1 MQPTEKADNGGQ
13 HSQLVPTNSGQT
25 PGLQSTVTTMIIL
38 LLAAECLK
46 STASTL
52 QLSFSVKIK
61 DPVSSASKC
70 IIGLWKSVMKLL
82 FGDAGNLLSNAF

>member
-1 MQPTEKADNGGQ
+1 MQPTEKADDGGQ

-52 QLSFSVKIK
+52 
-61 DPVSSASKC
+61 
-70 IIGLWKSVMKLL
+70 
-82 FGDAGNLLSNAF
+82 